1 MVFLLFSYSQV
12 FDVTKTPPIKALQ
25 LCTLLPY
32 HSVRVLVC
40 GGDGTVGWVLDA
52 VDEMKIKV
60 SVFKNYSNGG

>member
-1 MVFLLFSYSQV
+1 M

-32 HSVRVLVC
+32 YSVRVLVC

-52 VDEMKIKV
+52 IDEMKIKV
-60 SVFKNYSNGG
+60 SVFENYCQGGSGRVLTLIK